1 MQRSNLQFCKTAS
14 TNFYEFLGMGAM
26 KTESNTKQISR
37 KKIVKKQD
45 LKKKKL
51 SRLFNTKNT
60 YTLQNRKL
68 DTNHFIY
75 CFATG
80 TREIIIQL

>member
-14 TNFYEFLGMGAM
+14 TNFYEFLGMGPM

-45 LKKKKL
+45 LKKKK
-51 SRLFNTKNT
+51 N
-60 YTLQNRKL
+60 
-68 DTNHFIY
+68 
-75 CFATG
+75 
-80 TREIIIQL
+80 IQTFQYQKHLHIANQEA

>member
-14 TNFYEFLGMGAM
+14 TNFYEFLGMGPM

-45 LKKKKL
+45 LKKKKNYPDFSIPKTL
-51 SRLFNTKNT
+51 THCKSGSLILTTLFIVL
-60 YTLQNRKL
+60 LQELGK
-68 DTNHFIY
+68 
-75 CFATG
+75 
-80 TREIIIQL
+80 